1 MSINDP
7 NFANNFNY
15 EIIRFLIAGAVISYE
30 TSHALIA
37 KCLEPVMD
45 ELKKDNPKQIPVSV
59 GKIKTLSPMPK
70 NFMKCLFFH
79 SKYLMIFSFSAF
91 NLKVYLKIRTTYIQN
106 SGKI

>member
-1 MSINDP
+1 MISSVKSVSINDS

-15 EIIRFLIAGAVISYE
+15 VFSIAGAVISYE

-59 GKIKTLSPMPK
+59 GKIKTLSPMP
-70 NFMKCLFFH
+70 
-79 SKYLMIFSFSAF
+79 
-91 NLKVYLKIRTTYIQN
+91 
-106 SGKI
+106 